1 MNEERSSACLVN
13 NNKQQRQSR
22 EWKSFDKNSR
32 PLGKPNHERDPVLV
46 TLTPSMS
53 HLQPTDMHEIQ
64 KHPIR
69 YHHTIRYG
77 SSPLLSSQTMLPR
90 FLLLLLTIIGTLL
103 VVALGLWAW
112 SSSSNVLSIDAGA
125 AQSLGGTLSL
135 MLLQRPG
142 RKITTDT
149 SRVTWQGLPLTHI
162 PQSPPPSYI
171 LCIGENFNASTS
183 WQYRSCAMSNLCLD
197 TQDGTFVVMRSR
209 AEADLFD
216 FLSSSYD
223 AWQSTVTLSTILS
236 ATHNSMSLQ
245 SLLVEQDSTT
255 TTTTTTDAKWFPSIL
270 SETEA
275 SEKYAHGYYLLPNN
289 VVWIPWQPPTSP
301 MDGTSLPA
309 QRYWLWTSW
318 YPIFVLASLF
328 DYTPI
333 NDNNN
338 NNNNKSPQQ
347 LLPIVPPLFSP
358 NAAQTA
364 VLQQMQA
371 HLGHA
376 LTINKNGDRMM
387 MTTTPRLVCARH
399 AVAGVGHLAPQ
410 LGETDSIGH
419 GPTLQAFAKHVRRQV
434 GWSSSSSLVHDN
446 SDDVFLVA
454 TSNLDSSLQ
463 QRIQAAFPHVQ
474 TLDET
479 TLPLPEQQAQA
490 LARARV
496 LIMPL
501 HEKCVA
507 PLLVPDHTRVL
518 VLYQRMS
525 DFTDCVYLLNNA
537 AHLHV
542 EWMGHDVTEQALTK
556 AAATEA

>member
-1 MNEERSSACLVN
+1 MV
-13 NNKQQRQSR
+13 SR
-22 EWKSFDKNSR
+22 FFF
-32 PLGKPNHERDPVLV
+32 L
-46 TLTPSMS
+46 
-53 HLQPTDMHEIQ
+53 
-64 KHPIR
+64 
-69 YHHTIRYG
+69 
-77 SSPLLSSQTMLPR
+77 
-90 FLLLLLTIIGTLL
+90 FLLTVIGTLL

-112 SSSSNVLSIDAGA
+112 SSSNSSSNGMSIDAGA
-125 AQSLGGTLSL
+125 VQSLGGTLSL
-135 MLLQRPG
+135 MLLQRQG
-142 RKITTDT
+142 RRMTTDT
-149 SRVTWQGLPLTHI
+149 TSSVTWQGLPLTHI

-171 LCIGENFNASTS
+171 RCIGENFNVSTS
-183 WQYRSCAMSNLCLD
+183 WQYRSCAMSNVCLD

-209 AEADLFD
+209 VEADLFD

-245 SLLVEQDSTT
+245 SLLVEHGSTT
-255 TTTTTTDAKWFPSIL
+255 TKTDAKWFPSIM

-275 SEKYAHGYYLLPNN
+275 SEKYVHGYYLLPNN
-289 VVWIPWQPPTSP
+289 VVWTPWQPTTTLLDDTS
-301 MDGTSLPA
+301 SPA
-309 QRYWLWTSW
+309 QRYWVWTSW

-328 DYTPI
+328 DYSPI
-333 NDNNN
+333 ND
-338 NNNNKSPQQ
+338 NNNKSPQQ
-347 LLPIVPPLFSP
+347 LLPIVPPLFRP

-364 VLQQMQA
+364 VIQQMQA

-376 LTINKNGDRMM
+376 LTLNNNGDR

-399 AVAGVGHLAPQ
+399 AVAGMGHLAPQ

-419 GPTLQAFAKHVRRQV
+419 GPTLQAFAKHVRRQL
-434 GWSSSSSLVHDN
+434 GSSSSSSLVHDKTADN

-454 TSNLDSSLQ
+454 TSNLDSSLR

-479 TLPLPEQQAQA
+479 TLPLEQQAQA
-490 LARARV
+490 LSRARILV
-496 LIMPL
+496 MPL
-501 HEKCVA
+501 HEQCVA
-507 PLLVPDHTRVL
+507 PLLVPDRTRVL

-525 DFTDCVYLLNNA
+525 DYIDCVFLLNNA

-556 AAATEA
+556 AAATRA